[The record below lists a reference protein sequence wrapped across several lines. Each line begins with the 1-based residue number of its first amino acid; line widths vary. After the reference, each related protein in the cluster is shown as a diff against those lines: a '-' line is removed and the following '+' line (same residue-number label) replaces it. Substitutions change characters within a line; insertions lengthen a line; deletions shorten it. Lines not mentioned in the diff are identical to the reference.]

1 MKNIQNV
8 CKFMYGF
15 TIDKFRS
22 YLRTYYK
29 KSCFQKETLPD
40 LSLSSV
46 KSKPTAHKQNIFS
59 RFDKYSKFKKEEK
72 TKESHLRRTLCISST
87 SGSFQSF
94 STLQIDLDQI
104 GKMPRRP
111 ES

>member
-46 KSKPTAHKQNIFS
+46 KSKPT
-59 RFDKYSKFKKEEK
+59 
-72 TKESHLRRTLCISST
+72 
-87 SGSFQSF
+87 
-94 STLQIDLDQI
+94 
-104 GKMPRRP
+104 
-111 ES
+111 